1 MPVTEIYETTV
12 KVYDTDFQGI
22 SHYASYYR
30 FYTNAITYFS
40 TKVFGDSL
48 ESMAYRGIW
57 FVVVES
63 YSKYHRPAKLG
74 DKLSIEVTAS
84 LVNPKTIKYSFRIF
98 RDKEFLTEG
107 YLTMV
112 CVDPKA
118 WKSTDIPDEFLQKF
132 RMAEGQAEQ

>member
-112 CVDPKA
+112 CVDPRV

-132 RMAEGQAEQ
+132 MMAEGQAKQ